1 MSETQVTGV
10 VEALRIFNELWG
22 IGTLQPPRGPTITVT
37 GNWPGIDEGATV
49 VATGAWSNH
58 PRHGR
63 QLKAERIER
72 VLPSDTQGVV
82 RWLVSRLPDVGPGRA
97 TALVERFG
105 VNGLWELLDE
115 GRATELAQVPGI
127 TPARAEAIVAAYAE
141 HRDERDRMVR
151 LRGWGLTDG
160 QIGALETAWG
170 ERLEERL
177 RENPYSVIEHVRGF
191 GFKRADVLARKMGLR
206 AHHPARIAAGLLHV
220 MGEARAA
227 GHTYVPAG
235 KLMSMGARLLGLTKD
250 DVRPVAVR
258 LKDDGRLVGGQ
269 GRARVPE
276 LAQAERAV
284 ARKVD
289 AMLARRA
296 EGRAA

>member
-58 PRHGR
+58 PRYGR

-258 LKDDGRLVGGQ
+258 LKDDGRLVGG
-269 GRARVPE
+269 
-276 LAQAERAV
+276 
-284 ARKVD
+284 
-289 AMLARRA
+289 
-296 EGRAA
+296 